1 MRGWST
7 LWLVLGGIA
16 VLFGA
21 VMLAGASPAAVTLA
35 FLKGSFGDASHLSQT
50 LVKTTPLL
58 IAGIAVFIGLR
69 AGLFNIGVEGQLVI
83 GALACAAVAVK
94 LPGAGGAVL
103 GTIAGVVAGALWALP
118 AAVIKAYRGG
128 HEVITTIMLNSVAG
142 FLTLYLAAGPL
153 KAPGQDHPTTADVL
167 TRLPDLS
174 VAGLKVNA
182 ALVVAVLLVFAVAYW
197 LRRTVAGYELE
208 AVGANPLAAE
218 FAGIDRRKV
227 VVSAM
232 CASGAIAG
240 AAGVVQVLALEG
252 RFFPE
257 ISSGIGF
264 DALGVALL
272 AGGSPIGLLVSS
284 LGFGA
289 LTTGGTQL
297 AIEGVPKGITQ
308 VVLGIL
314 IVAAAALRYRKVVTV
329 A

>member
-1 MRGWST
+1 MRRWST
-7 LWLVLGGIA
+7 AWLALGGLA

-21 VMLAGASPAAVTLA
+21 VILAGASPGVVGLA
-35 FLKGSFGDASHLSQT
+35 FLKGSFGDASHLSLT

-69 AGLFNIGVEGQLVI
+69 AGLFNIGVEGQLVT

-94 LPGAGGAVL
+94 VPGVGGAVL
-103 GTIAGVVAGALWALP
+103 ATVAGVAVGALWALP
-118 AAVIKAYRGG
+118 AALIKAYRGG

-142 FLTLYLAAGPL
+142 FLTLYLSANAL
-153 KAPGQDHPTTADVL
+153 KAPGQDHPTTADVS
-167 TRLPDLS
+167 TRLPDLT
-174 VAGLKVNA
+174 VRGLTVNV

-208 AVGANPLAAE
+208 AVGANPTAAE
-218 FAGIDRRKV
+218 FAGIDRRRV

-240 AAGVVQVLALEG
+240 AAGVVQVLAFEG

-289 LTTGGTQL
+289 LATGGTQI

-308 VVLGIL
+308 VVLGVL
-314 IVAAAALRYRKVVTV
+314 IVVAAAVRYRKVVTV

>member
-1 MRGWST
+1 MRRWAT
-7 LWLVLGGIA
+7 LWLAFGGLA

-21 VMLAGASPAAVTLA
+21 VSLAGASPGLVALDLVR
-35 FLKGSFGDASHLSQT
+35 GSFGDASHLSLT

-69 AGLFNIGVEGQLVI
+69 AGLFNIGVEGQLVS
-83 GALACAAVAVK
+83 GALACAASRSKFRELGEPRSV
-94 LPGAGGAVL
+94 GRRCGG
-103 GTIAGVVAGALWALP
+103 GALWALP
-118 AAVIKAYRGG
+118 AALIKAYRGG

-153 KAPGQDHPTTADVL
+153 KAPGQDHPTTADVS

-174 VAGLKVNA
+174 HQA
-182 ALVVAVLLVFAVAYW
+182 ARREFGPDRGVLLVFAVAFW

-208 AVGANPLAAE
+208 AVGANSTAAE
-218 FAGIDRRKV
+218 FAGSTVAGLSSRPCALRERSRVRRAWYRCLL
-227 VVSAM
+227 SR
-232 CASGAIAG
+232 
-240 AAGVVQVLALEG
+240 AL
-252 RFFPE
+252 FPG

-272 AGGSPIGLLVSS
+272 AGGTPVGLLASS

-289 LTTGGTQL
+289 LATGGTQL
-297 AIEGVPKGITQ
+297 AIDGVPKGITQ
-308 VVLGIL
+308 VVLGVL
-314 IVAAAALRYRKVVTV
+314 IVVAAALRYRRVVTV